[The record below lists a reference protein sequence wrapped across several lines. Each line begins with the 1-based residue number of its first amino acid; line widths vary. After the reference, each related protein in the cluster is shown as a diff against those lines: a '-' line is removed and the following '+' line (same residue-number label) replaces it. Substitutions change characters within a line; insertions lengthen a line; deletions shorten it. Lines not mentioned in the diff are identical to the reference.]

1 MINEDYDTMHQKQ
14 AEESM
19 SKENDEQVAASVLAS
34 SANFGREHGNGKDM
48 KSAMNST
55 EKKKPS

>member
-1 MINEDYDTMHQKQ
+1 MHQKQ